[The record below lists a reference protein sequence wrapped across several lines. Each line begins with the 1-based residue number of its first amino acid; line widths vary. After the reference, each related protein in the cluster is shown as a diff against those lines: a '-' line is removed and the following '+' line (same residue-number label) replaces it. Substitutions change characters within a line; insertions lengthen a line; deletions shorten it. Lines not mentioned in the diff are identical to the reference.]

1 MTVIAIGLNH
11 HSASAELVGRM
22 AVSGDLMVKALGEF
36 IQSPCINE
44 VCVLSTCNRTEV
56 YVDAERFHDAY
67 HDVRDA
73 LSILTGVDADSFVP
87 HLTVRYHL
95 DAARHL
101 FGVAAGLDS
110 AILGEHEILGQVR
123 AAAEV
128 ALAEG
133 TCGSVLGPLFRH
145 AIQCGKRVRT
155 ETAIGRHTASLSHA
169 AVTLIG
175 EHRASLGGTPSL
187 DGARVLL
194 VGTGD
199 VGRGIAAV
207 LTKSAEIHLT
217 VTNRTRHRADSLAAE
232 LTGDGPPTSVLD
244 FDRLAFAVS
253 DADVVISGTAAPNY
267 VVTPE
272 MVAPQAEGRG
282 RLLLDLAVPADID
295 PAVIEHTEAR
305 LLTLDD
311 LRDVANRGIERRQ
324 VEARSAAKIVD
335 EMIELYQR
343 SVSADEVEPLLGSL
357 HRWGNEVRTEQLDRY
372 RSRLGQLDPSQL
384 EAVEALTKAV
394 VAKML
399 YPASRELRSAT
410 GSPRG
415 DRLAEA
421 TRELFDLT

>member
-1 MTVIAIGLNH
+1 MAIP
-11 HSASAELVGRM
+11 S
-22 AVSGDLMVKALGEF
+22 DLMVKALGEI
-36 IQSPCINE
+36 IQSPCVNE
-44 VCVLSTCNRTEV
+44 VCVLSTCNRTEI

-73 LSILTGVDADSFVP
+73 LSVLTGVDADSFVP

-95 DAARHL
+95 DAAEQL

-128 ALAEG
+128 AQSEG
-133 TCGSVLGPLFRH
+133 TCGSVLGPLFKH
-145 AIQCGKRVRT
+145 AVRCGKRVRT

-169 AVTLIG
+169 ALTLIG
-175 EHRASLGGTPSL
+175 EHRAALDGTASL
-187 DGARVLL
+187 DGSRVLL
-194 VGTGD
+194 IGTGD
-199 VGRGIAAV
+199 VGRGIASV
-207 LTKSAEIHLT
+207 LTKSADIDLT
-217 VTNRTRHRADSLAAE
+217 VTNRTRDHADSLASDLAGNGS
-232 LTGDGPPTSVLD
+232 TPNVLD
-244 FDRLAFAVS
+244 FDRLAIAVS
-253 DADVVISGTAAPNY
+253 TADVVISGTAAPNY

-272 MVAPQAEGRG
+272 MVAPHTEGRG
-282 RLLLDLAVPADID
+282 RLLLDLAMPADID
-295 PAVIEHTEAR
+295 PAVVHHTEAQ
-305 LLTLDD
+305 LLTLEH
-311 LRDVANRGIERRQ
+311 LQDVANRGIELRQ

-335 EMIELYQR
+335 EMIQVYQH

-357 HRWGNEVRTEQLDRY
+357 HRWGNEIRAEQLDRY
-372 RSRLGQLDPSQL
+372 RSRLGQLDSSQL

-394 VAKML
+394 VAKL
-399 YPASRELRSAT
+399 LHPASRELRSAT